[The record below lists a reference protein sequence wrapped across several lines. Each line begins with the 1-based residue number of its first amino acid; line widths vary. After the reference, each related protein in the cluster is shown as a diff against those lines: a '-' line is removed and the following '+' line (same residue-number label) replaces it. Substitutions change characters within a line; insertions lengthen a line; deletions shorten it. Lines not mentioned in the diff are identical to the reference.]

1 MAKLVVI
8 TNTGA
13 RITYSGSEEEIR
25 KLARLHSALKSQIVE
40 FRPDVQVN
48 NYVTATSPTTYTGKE
63 AEKKALEEPKKET
76 PQRVEILA
84 SQVTAKDIEAM
95 YERGYVYAGQTGP
108 MTHAWEKIT
117 PETPPTTVSVP
128 ATTTVPAVS
137 YVTPSGERKEV
148 LAPSVEESAK
158 IAQELMKSGEAIATS
173 LIDKE
178 VVLKSE
184 KGEPLTIPI
193 TTEVKKTESGYVAT
207 LSAPSVSG
215 FVDVSKVETIKQDI
229 ETEKQRKAKKLMKEL
244 ENKWIEELPFAQE
257 EKKKLET
264 SLEEVKEKAL
274 EKEIEETKAKIAELR
289 SYEEKYKKME
299 GAEKSITDISMLL
312 INPIGTLSAGLK
324 ARKVAY
330 EETAEILKKKPLTE
344 EDISEFE
351 KKYMEVFER
360 EREKELSKL
369 FAFEVLYAKEKKGK
383 EFEYIIERAPGS
395 LPGIITTSYSLG
407 AGIGAISKISPL
419 GAKAT
424 SLAVTGVSLG
434 ATASYVA
441 EKGITEELQASLLLS
456 PIAFLSA
463 KAGFESVVKPEY
475 KVTFDFGK
483 AKVVEKAEKGLIDI
497 GEGEMKAKV
506 TNIKEAPLKYEYTTK
521 TPPKIA
527 TEEPTDI
534 LRVVKGDVVTRTPV
548 ETIIE
553 QRAYIQKGKT
563 APIETIKSEKTILPG
578 GKELAGK
585 YTTYTKASRGV
596 ILDLYYTPEKTS
608 EPSFL
613 KPIESSGEGRNVIQE
628 LQKAYELARL
638 QTSFKAFEDILQGK
652 YLHLM
657 PKVTTEKISPQII
670 TPVVSVTPEIKGEKI
685 EASITPKVTTKIIE
699 EYETFPS
706 QALLIEK
713 TLATEHASKM
723 IEGVFKEKPIPSLE
737 TKSLELVATKTK
749 SELQTTT
756 QSKIFLEGEKIIS
769 TGKDVERFVED
780 FGEKIKTTGFDTTI
794 PAQFE
799 RIKEGQEERTAQRE
813 KTLEKQLEKPIE
825 RTIEKA
831 TTSIKKITEMPKIT
845 TTKIVPPPLKIP
857 KLLPKERRE
866 KLPSLSKLLFEERK
880 IKSNQEERK
889 IKVSPIMGS
898 VSMFLYGKASPP
910 KITREVKKRAH
921 LYVPS
926 REIQM
931 KKKPKTRFGDLFK
944 MR

>member
-1 MAKLVVI
+1 MAKLVVV
-8 TNTGA
+8 TKTGA
-13 RITYSGSEEEIR
+13 KITYSGSESEIR
-25 KLARLHSALKSQIVE
+25 KLAQLHSALKSQIVE
-40 FRPDVQVN
+40 FAPDVQVN
-48 NYVTATSPTTYTGKE
+48 KYVTATSSTSYTGKE
-63 AEKKALEEPKKET
+63 AEKKALEEPQKET

-84 SQVTAKDIEAM
+84 SQVTAKDVEAM

-117 PETPPTTVSVP
+117 PETQPTTVNVP
-128 ATTTVPAVS
+128 ATTTVPAVH
-137 YVTPSGERKEV
+137 YVTPTGERKEV

-158 IAQELMKSGEAIATS
+158 IAQELMKSGEAVATT

-193 TTEVKKTESGYVAT
+193 TTKVKETESGYVAT
-207 LSAPSVSG
+207 LTAPAVSG
-215 FVDVSKVETIKQDI
+215 FVDVSKIETKKQDI
-229 ETEKQRKAKKLMKEL
+229 ETEKQKTAQELMKEL
-244 ENKWIEELPFAQE
+244 ENKWIEELPFTQE

-274 EKEIEETKAKIAELR
+274 EKEIEETKAKIAEIR

-324 ARKVAY
+324 ARKEAY
-330 EETAEILKKKPLTE
+330 EETAEMLKKKPLTE

-360 EREKELSKL
+360 EKEKELSKL
-369 FAFEVLYAKEKKGK
+369 FAYEVLYAKEKSGK

-441 EKGITEELQASLLLS
+441 EKGFTEELQASLLLS

-521 TPPKIA
+521 TQPKIT

-548 ETIIE
+548 ETIVE

-596 ILDLYYTPEKTS
+596 VLDLYYTPEKTT

-657 PKVTTEKISPQII
+657 PKVTTEKISPQTIAPI
-670 TPVVSVTPEIKGEKI
+670 VTISPEIKSEKI

-706 QALLIEK
+706 QAFSIEK
-713 TLATEHASKM
+713 TTATEHASKM
-723 IEGVFKEKPIPSLE
+723 IEGIFKEKPISSLE
-737 TKSLELVATKTK
+737 TKSPELVATKTK

-756 QSKIFLEGEKIIS
+756 QAKDFLEGEKIIG

-780 FGEKIKTTGFDTTI
+780 FGEKIKTIGFDTTI

-799 RIKEGQEERTAQRE
+799 RIKERQEEKTAQKE

-825 RTIEKA
+825 RSIEKA

-845 TTKIVPPPLKIP
+845 TTKIVLPPLKIP

-866 KLPSLSKLLFEERK
+866 KLPSLPKLLFERK
-880 IKSNQEERK
+880 IKSKQKERK
-889 IKVSPIMGS
+889 IIVSPIMGS

-910 KITREVKKRAH
+910 KITEEVKRRAH